1 MEVRVSVV
9 RKIGLFALLLFFFTG
24 VALQAQEYVMV
35 SPEKSDGVYTLLKRY
50 GLPASRETIAR
61 FWALN
66 EDLIRGGKYLRLGF
80 DYQLPIYK
88 IYYDGKS
95 IQTSLGI
102 TDRALARRIE
112 LYNQKLVTTGVQ
124 KSPYKSSREFWVPA
138 DWMPESRVAAEPAS
152 FKIFGPRYQSVEQT
166 DQALKGCIIYL
177 DPGHGGPDPGAM
189 GLRGRDRLYEDEYA
203 YDITLRLARRLL
215 EHGAGVYMLV
225 QDEDDG
231 IRDEAI
237 LKYDDHEYYLG
248 HVPIAKDQLRRLSDR
263 ADIVNGLF
271 DRYKKRARMQLM
283 VTIHLDSRSRGQRI
297 DIFYY
302 YQANSAASKQLA
314 RTLLAKV
321 DEKYALNQPGRGY
334 EGSISTRDLH
344 MLSQTKP
351 TAVYIELGN
360 IKNKKDQDRFIIA
373 DNRQAVAN
381 WLCEGVIDFT
391 RQGGEE
397 RR

>member
-1 MEVRVSVV
+1 MRRIGFSILLWILGFGMAVR
-9 RKIGLFALLLFFFTG
+9 
-24 VALQAQEYVMV
+24 AQEYVSV
-35 SPEKSDGVYTLLKRY
+35 APGKSDGVYTLLKRY
-50 GLPASRETIAR
+50 RLPVSRESIAR

-66 EDLIRGGKYLRLGF
+66 SDLIRGGEYLRLGLE
-80 DYQLPIYK
+80 YQLPIYR
-88 IYYDGKS
+88 IYYDGTS
-95 IQTSLGI
+95 IRTSLGI
-102 TDRALARRIE
+102 KDRELARQIE
-112 LYNQKLVTTGVQ
+112 EYNTSLYAAGVQ
-124 KSPYKSSREFWVPA
+124 KSPYKISREFWVPA
-138 DWMPESRVAAEPAS
+138 DWMPEARAAAEPAS
-152 FKIFGPRYQSVEQT
+152 FSIFGPRYQSVEQI
-166 DQALKGCIIYL
+166 DQALKGCILYL

-215 EHGAGVYMLV
+215 EHGASVYMLV

-237 LKYDDHEYYLG
+237 LRYDDHEYYLG
-248 HVPIAKDQLRRLSDR
+248 HVPIDREQLRRLSDR
-263 ADIVNGLF
+263 VDIVNSLY
-271 DRYKKRARMQLM
+271 DRYRKRARQQLM

-302 YQANSAASKQLA
+302 YQANNPASKKLA

-344 MLSQTKP
+344 VLSQAKP

-381 WLCEGVIDFT
+381 WLCEGVIEFV
-391 RQGGEE
+391 R
-397 RR
+397 

>member
-1 MEVRVSVV
+1 MEVRFSVV
-9 RKIGLFALLLFFFTG
+9 RKFGFFALLLFFCTG
-24 VALQAQEYVMV
+24 VALRAQEYVTV

-50 GLPASRETIAR
+50 GLPASREMIAR

-66 EDLIRGGKYLRLGF
+66 EDLIRGGEYLRLGF
-80 DYQLPIYK
+80 DYQLPIYR

-95 IQTSLGI
+95 IRTSLGI
-102 TDRALARRIE
+102 TDRALAQRIE
-112 LYNQKLVTTGVQ
+112 LYNQQLAAAGVQ
-124 KSPYKSSREFWVPA
+124 KSPYKSSMEFWVPA
-138 DWMPESRVAAEPAS
+138 DWLPESRVATEPAS
-152 FKIFGPRYQSVEQT
+152 FKIFGPKYQSVEQS
-166 DQALKGCIIYL
+166 DQALKGCILYL

-189 GLRGRDRLYEDEYA
+189 GLRGRDRLFEDEYA

-248 HVPIAKDQLRRLSDR
+248 RVPIARDQLRRLSDR
-263 ADIVNGLF
+263 ADIVNGLY
-271 DRYKKRARMQLM
+271 DRYRKRARMQLM

-302 YQANSAASKQLA
+302 YQANNPASKRLA
-314 RTLLAKV
+314 STLLAKV

-344 MLSQTKP
+344 MLSQAKP

-381 WLCEGVIDFT
+381 WLCEGVLEFA
-391 RQGGEE
+391 RSAGEQ